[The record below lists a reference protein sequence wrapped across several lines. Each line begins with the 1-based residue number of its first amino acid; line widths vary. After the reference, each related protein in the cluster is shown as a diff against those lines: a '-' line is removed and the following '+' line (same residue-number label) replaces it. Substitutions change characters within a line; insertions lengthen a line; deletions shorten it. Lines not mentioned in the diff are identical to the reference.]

1 MKRLIAAILTV
12 VLVLTMAACAGTPGD
27 NIPIK
32 PATSSQPEETKPDV
46 TVPDTSIEPTGDT
59 TEPIEQPTENPIIP
73 TEPSHEHSYTAAVIN
88 PTCTKVGYTTYTCAC
103 GDSYIGNQVNPT
115 GHSYGA
121 WITVQEPT
129 TSAMG
134 KAQRKCAACSAIE
147 EHPLDKIIENH
158 THSYTGSVTQQPT
171 CTDQGI
177 KTFTCSCGGSYTQ
190 SIGATGHDYTS
201 SVTKSATC
209 TAAGVKTHTC
219 SNCKNSYTEPI
230 AKLAH
235 NYTSKVTAPT
245 CTEQGYTTYTC
256 SVCSNRYIDNITPKK
271 GHDWKNAT
279 CTAPKTCNNCG
290 AADGNPTGHSYG
302 AWVTVQE
309 PTTSATGKAQ
319 RKCSACSAT
328 EEKIL
333 DKITENHIWQTVK
346 GYAATCTKNGLTD
359 GVICSIC
366 DAVQTPQQIIP
377 ATGHSWWNA
386 TCSAPRKCKYCRI
399 TDGLPAEH
407 QFTKT
412 VNLGEAA
419 MKYYV
424 ENVSLEFV
432 DYEGYTD
439 WLAEECAKCGYLDID
454 SRRPAHPPMEEAD
467 IMLGKINY
475 LREHVYGTDTWNM
488 ELDAK
493 LVELAQIRVKELYN
507 NFSHTHETY
516 TNASE
521 NILYNVI
528 TLDKQHTS
536 WKNSPD
542 DYANMINKAYDYF
555 GYARCEVYGKIYAV
569 QLFWSSAERDA
580 YYTVTEE
587 G

>member
-1 MKRLIAAILTV
+1 MAMKKMFTAILTV

-27 NIPIK
+27 NLNSNPIIP
-32 PATSSQPEETKPDV
+32 SQTEGTKPDV
-46 TVPDTSIEPTGDT
+46 TVPDISIEPTGDT
-59 TEPIEQPTENPIIP
+59 TEPSLEVTEPTEEVTEPTAAPTEPTENTTVP
-73 TEPSHEHSYTAAVIN
+73 TDPAHEHSYTAAVTA
-88 PTCTKVGYTTYTCAC
+88 PTCTQDGYTTYTCSCGESYVADQVNATGHSYASAVTAPTCTAEGYTTYTCA
-103 GDSYIGNQVNPT
+103 YGNSHVSDKVNP
-115 GHSYGA
+115 
-121 WITVQEPT
+121 
-129 TSAMG
+129 
-134 KAQRKCAACSAIE
+134 K
-147 EHPLDKIIENH
+147 
-158 THSYTGSVTQQPT
+158 
-171 CTDQGI
+171 
-177 KTFTCSCGGSYTQ
+177 
-190 SIGATGHDYTS
+190 
-201 SVTKSATC
+201 
-209 TAAGVKTHTC
+209 
-219 SNCKNSYTEPI
+219 
-230 AKLAH
+230 
-235 NYTSKVTAPT
+235 
-245 CTEQGYTTYTC
+245 
-256 SVCSNRYIDNITPKK
+256 
-271 GHDWKNAT
+271 
-279 CTAPKTCNNCG
+279 
-290 AADGNPTGHSYG
+290 GHSYG

-309 PTTSATGKAQ
+309 PTTSATGKARRQ
-319 RKCSACSAT
+319 CSACSAT
-328 EEKIL
+328 EEKNL

-366 DAVQTPQQIIP
+366 NAVQTPQQIIP

-419 MKYYV
+419 MKYYD
-424 ENVSLEFV
+424 EKVSLEFV

-454 SRRPAHPPMEEAD
+454 SRRPAHTPMEEAD
-467 IMLGKINY
+467 IMLDKINY

-528 TLDKQHTS
+528 TLDQQYTK

-542 DYANMINKAYDYF
+542 DYANMINTAYDYF